1 MHVLQIYKVYYY
13 CIKVRGCQ
21 STNGLN
27 KKKWRVKSRMCF
39 PINILRITIF
49 IAIASNLSF
58 TFSYQYQRLV
68 LVHVHSQQI
77 ASLLNQTTPYP
88 AILFKVIARSKT
100 MDLWIHVY
108 IVYAH
113 IVQYT
118 LFNDV
123 IGFIFLNC
131 IDWKFNYLGSY
142 KETCKKVY
150 ISSIVICHIFG
161 ILKKFRWYFHF
172 CRIRLFKNWL
182 DMISRQ
188 LFLNY
193 YE

>member
-1 MHVLQIYKVYYY
+1 M
-13 CIKVRGCQ
+13 
-21 STNGLN
+21 
-27 KKKWRVKSRMCF
+27 
-39 PINILRITIF
+39 
-49 IAIASNLSF
+49 SF

-88 AILFKVIARSKT
+88 AILLKVIARSKT

-161 ILKKFRWYFHF
+161 KWKKFKWYFHF
-172 CRIRLFKNWL
+172 CRIRLFKTWL
-182 DMISRQ
+182 DMISR
-188 LFLNY
+188 
-193 YE
+193 